1 MFPIWRSRRKKGK
14 LHLLATPKARPEGRR
29 MSILPRSLFGRL
41 VLLLI
46 TVVALA
52 VLTSVVLFR
61 HDRAELLVRQFGDTK
76 LAQLQALRAA
86 LQSADG
92 PHRRETLQRLNREY
106 KVRIV
111 PEDERPSIGQPALG
125 PMFSD
130 LEERLRANLGPETE
144 VRVAPRLR
152 LLLVRVIAGGDG
164 YWVGFPMPDRPEA
177 EDIPSRAL
185 TWTLVV
191 LALLLAAAYVFAR
204 FLARPLYE
212 LTSAVDYVGRGE
224 TPPPLPE
231 SGPSEIAAVNRGF
244 NAMLGNL
251 RQIERDRAV
260 LLAGVSHDLRTPLA
274 RLRLGIEL
282 GTSDDATRSGMVA
295 DIEEMDRIIGQ
306 FLDFARD
313 DATTSPQLGDLNA
326 IVAACIERYAQSG
339 RTVTF
344 APGAIPQLSLKST
357 AISRLVANLVDNALA
372 YGAPPVEVTTS
383 RVGEQVWLDVCDRG
397 DGIPPDQVERLK
409 QPFTR
414 ATVARAREDG
424 AAGAGLGLA
433 IVDRIARMHGGTF
446 DLTPRD
452 GGGTVARVALPVP
465 A

>member
-1 MFPIWRSRRKKGK
+1 VT
-14 LHLLATPKARPEGRR
+14 L
-29 MSILPRSLFGRL
+29 LPRSLFGRL

-46 TVVALA
+46 AVVALA
-52 VLTSVVLFR
+52 VLTSIVMFR
-61 HDRAELLVRQFGDTK
+61 HDRAELLVRQFSDTK

-86 LQSADG
+86 LESADG

-106 KVRIV
+106 DVRIV
-111 PEDERPSIGQPALG
+111 PENDRPNIGQPVLG
-125 PMFSD
+125 PQFAD
-130 LEERLRANLGPETE
+130 LEERLRANLGQDTE
-144 VRVAPRLR
+144 VRIAPRLR
-152 LLLVRVIAGGDG
+152 LLLVRVRAGGEG
-164 YWVGFPMPDRPEA
+164 YWVGFPMPERPEA
-177 EDIPSRAL
+177 PDIPSRAL

-191 LALLLAAAYVFAR
+191 LALLLVAAFVFAR
-204 FLARPLYE
+204 FLARPLRE
-212 LTSAVDYVGRGE
+212 LTSAVDRVGRGE

-282 GTSDDATRSGMVA
+282 GTPDEATHAGMVA

-313 DATTSPQLGDLNA
+313 DAASALQHADLNA
-326 IVAACIERYAQSG
+326 IVAACMDRYVQAGQP
-339 RTVTF
+339 VTF
-344 APGAIPQLSLKST
+344 APGDIPQLPLKPT
-357 AISRLVANLVDNALA
+357 AISRLVANLIDNALA
-372 YGAPPVEVTTS
+372 YGAPPVQINTALAGD
-383 RVGEQVWLDVCDRG
+383 RVWLDVADRG

-414 ATVARAREDG
+414 ASAARAREDG

-446 DLTPRD
+446 DLSPRD
-452 GGGTVARVALPVP
+452 GGGTVARVTLPIS

>member
-1 MFPIWRSRRKKGK
+1 MT
-14 LHLLATPKARPEGRR
+14 L
-29 MSILPRSLFGRL
+29 LPRSLFGRL

-46 TVVALA
+46 AVVAVA
-52 VLTSVVLFR
+52 VLTSILMFR
-61 HDRAELLVRQFGDTK
+61 HDRAELLVRQFSDTK
-76 LAQLQALRAA
+76 LLQLQALRAA
-86 LQSADG
+86 LESADG

-106 KVRIV
+106 DVRIV
-111 PEDERPSIGQPALG
+111 PETERPNIGQPALG

-144 VRVAPRLR
+144 IRMAPRLR
-152 LLLVRVIAGGDG
+152 LLLVRVKAGGEG
-164 YWVGFPMPDRPEA
+164 YWVGFPMPDRPQA

-185 TWTLVV
+185 TWTLIV
-191 LALLLAAAYVFAR
+191 LALLLAAAYLFAR
-204 FLARPLYE
+204 FLARPLRE
-212 LTSAVDYVGRGE
+212 LTAAVDLVGRGE

-244 NAMLGNL
+244 NTMLGNL

-274 RLRLGIEL
+274 RLRLGIEFD
-282 GTSDDATRSGMVA
+282 TRDEATRAGMVA

-313 DATTSPQLGDLNA
+313 DAAAAMEVADLNA
-326 IVAACIERYAQSG
+326 IVAACTERYTQAAAP
-339 RTVTF
+339 VTF
-344 APGAIPQLSLKST
+344 TPGSIPQVPLKPT
-357 AISRLVANLVDNALA
+357 AISRLVANLIDNALA
-372 YGAPPVEVTTS
+372 YGAPPVQVTTARS
-383 RVGEQVWLDVCDRG
+383 GEHVWLDVADRG
-397 DGIPPDQVERLK
+397 AGIPADQVERLK

-414 ATVARAREDG
+414 ASVARARADG

-446 DLTPRD
+446 DISPRD
-452 GGGTVARVALPVP
+452 GGGTIARVSFPLAG
-465 A
+465 

>member
-1 MFPIWRSRRKKGK
+1 VT
-14 LHLLATPKARPEGRR
+14 L
-29 MSILPRSLFGRL
+29 LPRSLFGRL
-41 VLLLI
+41 VLLLVA
-46 TVVALA
+46 VVALA
-52 VLTSVVLFR
+52 VLTSILMFR
-61 HDRAELLVRQFGDTK
+61 HDRAELLTRQFSDTK

-86 LQSADG
+86 LESADG
-92 PHRRETLQRLNREY
+92 AHRRETLQRLNREY
-106 KVRIV
+106 DVRIV
-111 PEDERPSIGQPALG
+111 PESERPNIGQPVLG

-152 LLLVRVIAGGDG
+152 LLLVRVNAGGQG
-164 YWVGFPMPDRPEA
+164 YWIGFPMPERPQA
-177 EDIPSRAL
+177 EDVPSRAL

-204 FLARPLYE
+204 FLARPLRE
-212 LTSAVDYVGRGE
+212 LTSAVGRVGRGE

-251 RQIERDRAV
+251 RRIERDRAV

-274 RLRLGIEL
+274 RLRLGIEMGNL
-282 GTSDDATRSGMVA
+282 DPATHAGMVA

-313 DATTSPQLGDLNA
+313 DAATALQPADLNA
-326 IVAACIERYAQSG
+326 IVAACVDRYAQLG
-339 RTVTF
+339 QPVTF
-344 APGAIPQLSLKST
+344 APGTIPRLPLKPT
-357 AISRLVANLVDNALA
+357 AISRLVANLIDNALA
-372 YGAPPVEVTTS
+372 YGAPPVQLVTALS
-383 RVGEQVWLDVCDRG
+383 GDRVWLDVADRG
-397 DGIPPDQVERLK
+397 PGIPPDQVERLK

-414 ATVARAREDG
+414 ASAARAREDG

-433 IVDRIARMHGGTF
+433 IVDRIARLHGGTF
-446 DLTPRD
+446 DLSPRD
-452 GGGTVARVALPVP
+452 GGGTVARVALPISG
-465 A
+465 